1 MESLI
6 EVLNLTLGLKG
17 SKCHSFVPKYK
28 AGACSISPKRLE
40 AQESKAHPSSVTHTP
55 LKLSRQVL
63 IAFARPLKLRAAE
76 QTNVCVPI
84 IKVLENFTIFQ
95 FTLSKQSPDCGA
107 SQF

>member
-17 SKCHSFVPKYK
+17 SKCHSSVPIYK
-28 AGACSISPKRLE
+28 AGACSKSPKRLE

-84 IKVLENFTIFQ
+84 IKSIRKLQ
-95 FTLSKQSPDCGA
+95 TLSIYS
-107 SQF
+107 F